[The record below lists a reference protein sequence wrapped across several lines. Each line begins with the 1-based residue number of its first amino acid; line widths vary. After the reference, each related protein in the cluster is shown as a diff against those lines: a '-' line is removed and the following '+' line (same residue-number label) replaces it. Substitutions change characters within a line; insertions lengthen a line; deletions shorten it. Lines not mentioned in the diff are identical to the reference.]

1 MGVQILKIT
10 LRQFPKL
17 RKSVENIEPILFTK
31 ISLVPIKLT
40 ISMGGDLLWEF
51 LGKACRA
58 LSTIATYLDSL
69 IK

>member
-40 ISMGGDLLWEF
+40 ISMGGVW
-51 LGKACRA
+51 GKACKA
-58 LSTIATYLDSL
+58 LSTVATYLDSL

>member
-40 ISMGGDLLWEF
+40 ISMGG
-51 LGKACRA
+51 GMRQ
-58 LSTIATYLDSL
+58 SL
-69 IK
+69 QGLKHCGNIFR

>member
-40 ISMGGDLLWEF
+40 ISMGGYEAKL
-51 LGKACRA
+51 ARP
-58 LSTIATYLDSL
+58 
-69 IK
+69 

>member
-10 LRQFPKL
+10 LRQFSEL

-31 ISLVPIKLT
+31 INLAPIKLT
-40 ISMGGDLLWEF
+40 ISTGVLD
-51 LGKACRA
+51 KACKA
-58 LSTIATYLDSL
+58 LSTVATYLDSL

>member
-10 LRQFPKL
+10 LRQFSEL

-31 ISLVPIKLT
+31 INSVPIKLT
-40 ISMGGDLLWEF
+40 ISMGV
-51 LGKACRA
+51 LGKACKT
-58 LSTIATYLDSL
+58 LSTVATYLDSL